1 MKITGYADKLSA
13 APGETISF
21 MVNCELPRYR
31 VEVVRIICG
40 DTNPAGPG
48 VKEQAVKTPVSK
60 TYAGR
65 RQTIEAGSYVTIPTR
80 PPLEDLDSFSFQA
93 FIWPTTPTKGR
104 QVIAARFRD
113 RDEHDAS
120 LAIVLGDGQGHE
132 EVLATQRPLLNR
144 SWYFVAASFDARTRR
159 VCLYQEPLTSYP
171 GVSDAA
177 AVETTATT
185 RRLGRN
191 TAPLTFGALRRSRR
205 RLTGLYNGKI
215 DSPRLAN
222 RALSRAEME
231 TLVHAPDSAQL
242 RPAVVGA

>member
-1 MKITGYADKLSA
+1 MKITGYADTLSA

-31 VEVVRIICG
+31 VEVVRVICG

-48 VKEQAVKTPVSK
+48 VKEEVVKTPVSK

-65 RQTIEAGSYVTIPTR
+65 RQTIEAGSYVTIPNR
-80 PPLEDLDSFSFQA
+80 PPLEDLDSFSLQA

-113 RDEHDAS
+113 RDKAGFALVISEHDAS
-120 LAIVLGDGQGHE
+120 LAVVLGDGQGHE

-144 SWYFVAASFDARTRR
+144 SWYFVAVSYDARTRR
-159 VCLYQEPLTSYP
+159 VCLYQEPLSSYP

-177 AVETTATT
+177 AVELTATT
-185 RRLGRN
+185 RRPG
-191 TAPLTFGALRRSRR
+191 PQ
-205 RLTGLYNGKI
+205 Y
-215 DSPRLAN
+215 
-222 RALSRAEME
+222 
-231 TLVHAPDSAQL
+231 
-242 RPAVVGA
+242 RPAHLWRPAPQQATPGRAV